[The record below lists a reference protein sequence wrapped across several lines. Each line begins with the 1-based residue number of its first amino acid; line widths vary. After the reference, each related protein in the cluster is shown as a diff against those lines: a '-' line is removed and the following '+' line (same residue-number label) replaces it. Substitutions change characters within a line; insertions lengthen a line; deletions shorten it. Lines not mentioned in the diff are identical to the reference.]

1 MDDRVKLLI
10 ERIEQFPEEF
20 ETLNGEFTHLKWL
33 LWFKTHFEHLTGEEK
48 SAISSTLAEAHRE
61 KALCEIVTTITDE
74 CDTKALRPN
83 GMLGSANSHLVVN
96 PTAAKILDAVNKTE
110 QRLFKGSAIL

>member
-48 SAISSTLAEAHRE
+48 SAVSSALVEVHRE
-61 KALCEIVTTITDE
+61 KALCEIVTTITDK
-74 CDTKALRPN
+74 CDTKALQPN
-83 GMLGSANSHLVVN
+83 GKLGSANSHLVVN
-96 PTAAKILDAVNKTE
+96 PTAAKILKAIDRTE
-110 QRLFKGSAIL
+110 RDLFKGSAVL

>member
-20 ETLNGEFTHLKWL
+20 EKIEGNFTHLKWL

-48 SAISSTLAEAHRE
+48 SAISDALSKVHRE
-61 KALCEIVTTITDE
+61 SALCKIVTTITDE
-74 CDTKALRPN
+74 NYTKALQSN
-83 GMLGSANSHLVVN
+83 GVLGTANSHLVIHPN
-96 PTAAKILDAVNKTE
+96 AAKILDAVDRTE